1 MKLLLT
7 TRALLYYFDPHF
19 MLFLY
24 SVCMSV
30 WSSTGHSVTS
40 VVNKSRVKAS
50 RSQFRSPPGRN
61 LLKSGTAR
69 LARTLRLTVTCS
81 AVAVP
86 IAAARSPLYYLFCRS
101 LIACSARLCPPP
113 TRSSLVY
120 SRWVERSARSSLCNG
135 PLSAQPLT
143 RSLASDEIT
152 MDSIVKSRY

>member
-1 MKLLLT
+1 MKLLWT

-40 VVNKSRVKAS
+40 VVNKSRAKAS

-101 LIACSARLCPPP
+101 LIARSARLCPPSHSLIARLCP
-113 TRSSLVY
+113 VGREVRSLIALQ
-120 SRWVERSARSSLCNG
+120 WAAKRSAAHSFARE
-135 PLSAQPLT
+135 
-143 RSLASDEIT
+143 R
-152 MDSIVKSRY
+152 

>member
-1 MKLLLT
+1 MKLLWT
-7 TRALLYYFDPHF
+7 TRALLYYFDLYF

-40 VVNKSRVKAS
+40 VVNKSRAKAS

-101 LIACSARLCPPP
+101 LCTSVSTPPLAH
-113 TRSSLVY
+113 RSFIPGG
-120 SRWVERSARSSLCNG
+120 SRGPLAHRSAMGR
-135 PLSAQPLT
+135 
-143 RSLASDEIT
+143 
-152 MDSIVKSRY
+152 